1 MASKKKLATV
11 VYVDGVAYGPGDV
24 PAAVETQIDNPKV
37 WASDDDASAADESGS
52 DSGDDA

>member
-24 PAAVETQIDNPKV
+24 PAAVAKQIDNPKV
-37 WASDDDASAADESGS
+37 WASDDASAADESGS

>member
-24 PAAVETQIDNPKV
+24 PAAVAKQIDNPTV
-37 WASDDDASAADESGS
+37 WASDDASVDESDE
-52 DSGDDA
+52 DSGDNA